1 MSATF
6 TRITAKIAAPAVGI
20 GMLVGATAI
29 FALTAPQA
37 SANPASTMAEQSCT
51 TSTGVGAA
59 KAGAPDLMTR
69 AGQIAASA
77 PTAPSAAVS
86 CSGH

>member
-1 MSATF
+1 MNATL
-6 TRITAKIAAPAVGI
+6 TRITAKIVAPAVGI

-29 FALTAPQA
+29 FANAPA
-37 SANPASTMAEQSCT
+37 SANPASTMSEQSCT

-59 KAGAPDLMTR
+59 KAGAPDMMTR
-69 AGQIAASA
+69 AGQVAASA